1 MKILSNIIKVTRERE
16 NGLKEVTI
24 YEKRGNDTV
33 TIGGISYNEKY
44 TLRNQYAENLP
55 VRFYPSTDINAL
67 IVSRISGRV
76 FPNDR
81 YVVEYS
87 FYSTACDEALSLLE
101 ENLDENEIE
110 KVKTYI
116 LKQIAY
122 LSE

>member
-67 IVSRISGRV
+67 IVSRISRRV

-87 FYSTACDEALSLLE
+87 SYSTACNEALSLLE